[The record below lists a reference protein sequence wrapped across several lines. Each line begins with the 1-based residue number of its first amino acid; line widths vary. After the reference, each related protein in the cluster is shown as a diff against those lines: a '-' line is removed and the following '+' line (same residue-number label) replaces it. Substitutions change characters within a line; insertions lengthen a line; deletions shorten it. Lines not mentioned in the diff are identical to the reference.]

1 MGILGKLIGRGGEDD
16 EPDVDIEEEFGD
28 AVIDDDGVPI
38 GEEGEVIGEGDDE
51 EVEEEEEMEWDSA
64 YDFAGWWLE
73 DEGFANM
80 RDFGEKA
87 IMYRLERSDMYR
99 DRIES
104 GMRTLSMVNEAN
116 SQLKE
121 LRGKGKSDK
130 DYEAMAKKIQNANE
144 VIEGVRSLSG
154 EDEVIVQ
161 QGMSLARD
169 AISAIGSRAQSSGG
183 AVDTDMKQT
192 EDRI

>member
-1 MGILGKLIGRGGEDD
+1 MGIWGRIMGSDEEED
-16 EPDVDIEEEFGD
+16 EPDVDLDGEFGPGGMEGSD
-28 AVIDDDGVPI
+28 TAI
-38 GEEGEVIGEGDDE
+38 GEEGDVIGEE
-51 EVEEEEEMEWDSA
+51 PEPEPEEEEEMEWDSA

-87 IMYRLERSDMYR
+87 MMYRLERSDMYR

-104 GMRTLSMVNEAN
+104 GMRTLAMVNDAN
-116 SQLKE
+116 EQLRQLKGE
-121 LRGKGKSDK
+121 DTGRK
-130 DYEAMAKKIQNANE
+130 DYGEMAEKINNANE

-161 QGMSLARD
+161 QGMSLAQD
-169 AISAIGSRAQSSGG
+169 AIAAIGSRAQSSGG
-183 AVDTDMKQT
+183 SVDTDMERT
-192 EDRI
+192 GDRI

>member
-1 MGILGKLIGRGGEDD
+1 MGFFGNLLGSDDDDD
-16 EPDVDIEEEFGD
+16 EPDVDLDGEFGPGGMEGSD
-28 AVIDDDGVPI
+28 TAIGDEGDVI
-38 GEEGEVIGEGDDE
+38 GEEPESEPEEDD
-51 EVEEEEEMEWDSA
+51 EMEWDSA

-87 IMYRLERSDMYR
+87 MMYRLERSDMYR

-104 GMRTLSMVNEAN
+104 GMRTLAMVNDAN
-116 SQLKE
+116 QQLRQLKGE
-121 LRGKGKSDK
+121 DTGRK
-130 DYEAMAKKIQNANE
+130 DYGEMAEKINNANE

-161 QGMSLARD
+161 QGMSLAQD
-169 AISAIGSRAQSSGG
+169 AIAAIGSRAQSSGG
-183 AVDTDMKQT
+183 SVDTDMERT
-192 EDRI
+192 GDRI

>member
-1 MGILGKLIGRGGEDD
+1 MGFFDKILGRDD
-16 EPDVDIEEEFGD
+16 SDGEPDVDLDTEFSGD
-28 AVIDDDGVPI
+28 AIGGEGPPI
-38 GEEGEVIGEGDDE
+38 GEEGDTIGEE
-51 EVEEEEEMEWDSA
+51 PEPEPEEEEEMEWDSA

-87 IMYRLERSDMYR
+87 MMYRLERSDMYR

-104 GMRTLSMVNEAN
+104 GMRTLSMVNDAKQ
-116 SQLKE
+116 QLSE
-121 LRGKGKSDK
+121 LRGRSSRDK
-130 DYEAMAKKIQNANE
+130 DYEQMANKIQNANE

-161 QGMSLARD
+161 QGMQIAQD
-169 AISAIGSRAQSSGG
+169 AISAIGQRAQSSGG
-183 AVDTDMKQT
+183 SVNTDMERTNDQ
-192 EDRI
+192 I

>member
-1 MGILGKLIGRGGEDD
+1 
-16 EPDVDIEEEFGD
+16 V
-28 AVIDDDGVPI
+28 
-38 GEEGEVIGEGDDE
+38 
-51 EVEEEEEMEWDSA
+51 WDSA

-87 IMYRLERSDMYR
+87 MMYRLERSDMYR

-116 SQLKE
+116 HQLRE
-121 LRGKGKSDK
+121 LRGEGASDR
-130 DYEAMAKKIQNANE
+130 DYEEMAAKIQNANE

-169 AISAIGSRAQSSGG
+169 AISAIGQSATSGG
-183 AVDTDMKQT
+183 GGNVDTSMKRT
-192 EDRI
+192 EDKI